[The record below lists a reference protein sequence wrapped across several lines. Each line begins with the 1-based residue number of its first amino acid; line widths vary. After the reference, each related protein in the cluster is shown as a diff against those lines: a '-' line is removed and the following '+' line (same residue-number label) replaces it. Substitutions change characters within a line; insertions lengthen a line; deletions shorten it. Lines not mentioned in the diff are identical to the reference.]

1 MSASAPNALPNA
13 SFHLARSI
21 YIRLLGVIH
30 LLAFSSLWL
39 QAPGLIGTSGIKPIT
54 TDTTL
59 HLLCGSGL
67 LVALLLMAGILPR
80 ACAILLWM
88 LYFRLS
94 SIATPFLDFQWDT
107 LLLETT
113 FISIFWLP
121 WRKSGSA
128 LAATES
134 RPYRWALWFL
144 LFKLMFLSGATKL
157 LSGDPNWRD
166 LVALN
171 YHYQTQPLP
180 NWISWHAHHLPSW
193 CHTACNIVTLLIELV
208 VPFWIFSGRNLR
220 HIASLLTICLM
231 LLIQATG
238 NYGFFNL
245 LTAAL
250 CLPLLDD
257 RFLNYLLRR
266 THRVSSVAATAS
278 PAWQRFGNGL
288 VLAGL
293 LGISSL
299 VLIEELVRTHRMAQ
313 HNPSA
318 RANPAWITTSLNF
331 CGTHLLDPLRSTLL
345 TPMRSSRTI
354 NGYGLFR
361 MMTPRREEIV
371 IEGSSNRRDWFA
383 YEFNWKPGALGRPP
397 CILGP
402 HLPRLDWLM
411 WFAALDP
418 DGNRDWLISLAR
430 HLTRDT
436 PAVRVLLASHLNPKT
451 PPRYIRFVYYHYE
464 FTRSKPT
471 SNAWWK
477 RQRISQSSVFS
488 RAMLDREYAAH
499 QKATA
504 NQ

>member
-39 QAPGLIGTSGIKPIT
+39 QAPGLIGTSGIQPIT

-121 WRKSGSA
+121 WRKSGSG

-208 VPFWIFSGRNLR
+208 VPFWIFSGR
-220 HIASLLTICLM
+220 I
-231 LLIQATG
+231 
-238 NYGFFNL
+238 
-245 LTAAL
+245 
-250 CLPLLDD
+250 
-257 RFLNYLLRR
+257 
-266 THRVSSVAATAS
+266 
-278 PAWQRFGNGL
+278 
-288 VLAGL
+288 
-293 LGISSL
+293 
-299 VLIEELVRTHRMAQ
+299 
-313 HNPSA
+313 
-318 RANPAWITTSLNF
+318 
-331 CGTHLLDPLRSTLL
+331 
-345 TPMRSSRTI
+345 
-354 NGYGLFR
+354 
-361 MMTPRREEIV
+361 
-371 IEGSSNRRDWFA
+371 
-383 YEFNWKPGALGRPP
+383 
-397 CILGP
+397 
-402 HLPRLDWLM
+402 
-411 WFAALDP
+411 
-418 DGNRDWLISLAR
+418 
-430 HLTRDT
+430 
-436 PAVRVLLASHLNPKT
+436 
-451 PPRYIRFVYYHYE
+451 
-464 FTRSKPT
+464 
-471 SNAWWK
+471 
-477 RQRISQSSVFS
+477 
-488 RAMLDREYAAH
+488 
-499 QKATA
+499 
-504 NQ
+504 